1 MNYEHFMGKALDQAK
16 KALSA
21 GEFPVGCV
29 MVHQDKIMATGSRKG
44 TVGDFPNEVEHAEM
58 IALKR
63 LIDLKVNTDKNRIVL
78 FTTLEPCLMCL
89 GALILSGISEIVYA
103 YEDVVSVEGFVSV
116 PDDIDG
122 DSGDPYATAVVKFD
136 ADANEYRYAFE
147 FMSVGGYTLAFTCQ
161 AANDPPDDDDTI
173 DFTVLADT
181 VRVLDD
187 QTTQAPIFE

>member
-29 MVHQDKIMATGSRKG
+29 MVHQDKILATGSRKG
-44 TVGDFPNEVEHAEM
+44 TAGDFPNEVEHAEM

-89 GALILSGISEIVYA
+89 GALILSSIREIVYA
-103 YEDVVSVEGFVSV
+103 YEDVMGGGTRCDLTKLSPLYKNHRISIV
-116 PDDIDG
+116 PNILRKE
-122 DSGDPYATAVVKFD
+122 SLKLFK
-136 ADANEYRYAFE
+136 AFFQNPE
-147 FMSVGGYTLAFTCQ
+147 NSYWRGSLLARYTLSS
-161 AANDPPDDDDTI
+161 DI
-173 DFTVLADT
+173 
-181 VRVLDD
+181 
-187 QTTQAPIFE
+187 